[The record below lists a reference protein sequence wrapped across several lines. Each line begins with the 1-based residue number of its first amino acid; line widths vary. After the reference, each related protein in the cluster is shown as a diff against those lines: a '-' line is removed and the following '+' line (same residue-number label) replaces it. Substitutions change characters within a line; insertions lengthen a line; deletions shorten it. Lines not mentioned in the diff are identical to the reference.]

1 MMTVACAGGK
11 QDVRL
16 ALVSTRVLNTDD
28 SGAAL
33 PVVVRVYQLRNRD
46 AFDRASFRTLWKD
59 DRDLLQGDL
68 IERREIVLHPDSEVV
83 VELKVD
89 RKKGAAY
96 LGVVALFRK
105 PSGDSWKKIVPTE
118 FRQFSPF
125 TTPEVRIVVR
135 GQSIALQ

>member
-1 MMTVACAGGK
+1 MMTVACMGGK
-11 QDVRL
+11 QQDVRL
-16 ALVSTRVLNTDD
+16 SFVSTRVLNTDD
-28 SGAAL
+28 SAAAL
-33 PVVVRVYQLRNRD
+33 PVVVRVYQLRNRH

-83 VELKVD
+83 VELEVD
-89 RKKGAAY
+89 RRKGAAY

-118 FRQFSPF
+118 FGFF
-125 TTPEVRIVVR
+125 TTREVRIVVS
-135 GQSIALQ
+135 GQSVALQ